1 MRVMR
6 AGVVQGAVLEVDLES
21 PVVLVVRVVSPAVIQ
36 KSKPS
41 NELGFLLNR
50 RADCK
55 NREAK
60 LVIVPY

>member
-1 MRVMR
+1 VREEGRVEL
-6 AGVVQGAVLEVDLES
+6 GVG
-21 PVVLVVRVVSPAVIQ
+21 LVVRVVSPAVIQ

-55 NREAK
+55 NGWAK